1 MKPAGLYVCR
11 LFVGVGEALFGQS
24 MALYFCYFYKKTEV
38 SKRIAMFIGAG
49 SAAGAFGGLI
59 R

>member
-1 MKPAGLYVCR
+1 
-11 LFVGVGEALFGQS
+11 
-24 MALYFCYFYKKTEV
+24 MALYFTMFYKKTEV

-59 R
+59 RQALQPLSPHPRPEARR